1 MTDENTEREIFK
13 KRLMVLTGLPLD
25 PTPATQIERNF
36 DNDSIVVDFYPIYS
50 IRKIMID
57 NNCICIN
64 ECLIDKQAGIIF
76 LPKQYKGTLRIQYIY
91 KIPEEEYSS
100 IIDLMMEYDNDP
112 AWDKRASSI
121 TEGGVTVSIDTSVGK
136 GALIQSMIDDL
147 KYRYNSTARLI

>member
-1 MTDENTEREIFK
+1 MTEENTEREVLK

-25 PTPATQIERNF
+25 PTPATQIEKKF
-36 DNDSIVVDFYPIYS
+36 DNDSIVVDYYPIES
-50 IRKIMID
+50 IRKIMVD

-64 ECLIDKQAGIIF
+64 ECLIDKDAGIIF
-76 LPKQYKGTLRIQYIY
+76 LPKKYTGDLFLQYIY
-91 KIPEEEYSS
+91 KIPESAYSA
-100 IIDLMMEYDNDP
+100 IIDLMVEYDNDP

-147 KYRYNSTARLI
+147 KFRYNSTARLI